1 MTKSTR
7 IFLLGAGGILVA
19 GLGTGVFASYMGGIQ
34 NVMLLGGGRPAEL
47 AYIPADARMLA
58 FANVREVMDS
68 ELRNKFLELHMP
80 PGVDSDSA
88 DSDSADA
95 DPNPDTDADLQGP
108 ARGTQALYDATGVDV
123 EKDIDHVVATLAGT
137 DDNKHPLLIARGR
150 FDNGRIEAAIQQKS
164 DGNVQVED
172 YKGIRILSHSENDG
186 DQVSL
191 AFAEPGV
198 LVMGSNSAVKR
209 AIDAKTSGNDVR
221 KNADL
226 MKFVDDVDNGNAWV
240 VSRFDAITGQALPQE
255 IASQLPPI
263 TWFSASGH
271 VNGGVAAMIRA
282 ETRDE
287 ASAQNL
293 REVIRGFMALA
304 RLQTS
309 QQPQFADLIN
319 TLELGGEGKTVSLGF
334 SISSEMID
342 AIAALRGVA
351 KPATGAALHHAP
363 ALHHALRSW

>member
-1 MTKSTR
+1 MTKRTR

-19 GLGTGVFASYMGGIQ
+19 GLGTGVFASYVGGIQ

-47 AYIPADARMLA
+47 AYVPADAKMLA

-68 ELRNKFLELHMP
+68 ELRNKILELHTFRQ
-80 PGVDSDSA
+80 G
-88 DSDSADA
+88 
-95 DPNPDTDADLQGP
+95 DPDPDPQPDTDSELQGA

-123 EKDIDHVVATLAGT
+123 EKDIDHIVATMAGT
-137 DDNKHPLLIARGR
+137 DDNKHPLVIARGR

-172 YKGIRILSHSENDG
+172 YKGIRLVSASEKDG
-186 DQVSL
+186 DSVSL

-209 AIDAKTSGNDVR
+209 AIDAKTSGSDVR
-221 KNADL
+221 SNATL

-240 VSRFDAITGQALPQE
+240 VSRFDAITGQSLPQE

-271 VNGGVAAMIRA
+271 VNGGVTAMLRA
-282 ETRDE
+282 ETRDD
-287 ASAQNL
+287 ASAENL
-293 REVIRGFMALA
+293 REVLRGFMALA
-304 RLQTS
+304 RLQTT
-309 QQPQFADLIN
+309 QQPQIAELMN
-319 TLELGGEGKTVSLGF
+319 TIELGGEGKTVSLGF

-342 AIAALRGVA
+342 AIAALRGAA
-351 KPATGAALHHAP
+351 KPATGAALNDP
-363 ALHHALRSW
+363 PLVLKQALRSW

>member
-1 MTKSTR
+1 MTKRTR

-34 NVMLLGGGRPAEL
+34 NVMLLSGGRPAEL
-47 AYIPADARMLA
+47 AYIPADAKMLA

-80 PGVDSDSA
+80 PGDSPSP
-88 DSDSADA
+88 DSADA
-95 DPNPDTDADLQGP
+95 DPDTQPDTDSELQGA

-137 DDNKHPLLIARGR
+137 DDNKHPLVIARGR

-164 DGNVQVED
+164 DGNVQIED
-172 YKGIRILSHSENDG
+172 YKGIRLVSASEKDG
-186 DQVSL
+186 DSVSL

-209 AIDAKTSGNDVR
+209 AIDAKISGNDVR
-221 KNADL
+221 DNATL

-240 VSRFDAITGQALPQE
+240 VSRFDAITGQTLPQE

-271 VNGGVAAMIRA
+271 VNGGVTAMIRA
-282 ETRDE
+282 ETRDD
-287 ASAQNL
+287 ASAENL

-309 QQPQFADLIN
+309 QQPQIAELMN

-342 AIAALRGVA
+342 AIAALRGAA
-351 KPATGAALHHAP
+351 KPATGAALHQTP
-363 ALHHALRSW
+363 PVLHQALRSW

>member
-1 MTKSTR
+1 MTKRTR
-7 IFLLGAGGILVA
+7 IFLLSAGGILVA

-47 AYIPADARMLA
+47 AYVPADARMLA

-80 PGVDSDSA
+80 PA

-95 DPNPDTDADLQGP
+95 DPNAQPDTDAELQGA

-123 EKDIDHVVATLAGT
+123 EKDIDHLVATMAGT
-137 DDNKHPLLIARGR
+137 DDNKHPLVIARGR
-150 FDNGRIEAAIQQKS
+150 FDNGRIESFIQQKS
-164 DGNVQVED
+164 DGNVQSED
-172 YKGIRILSHSENDG
+172 YKGIRLLSHTEADG
-186 DQVSL
+186 DSVSL

-198 LVMGSNSAVKR
+198 LVMGSNAAVKR

-221 KNADL
+221 SNAEL

-240 VSRFDAITGQALPQE
+240 VSRFDAITGQSLPQE

-271 VNGGVAAMIRA
+271 VNGGVTAMIRA
-282 ETRDE
+282 ETRDD
-287 ASAQNL
+287 ASAENL
-293 REVIRGFMALA
+293 REVLRGFMALA
-304 RLQTS
+304 RLQTT
-309 QQPQFADLIN
+309 QQPQIAELMN
-319 TLELGGEGKTVSLGF
+319 TIELGGEGKTVSLGF

-342 AIAALRGVA
+342 AIAALRSAA
-351 KPATGAALHHAP
+351 KPATGATLHHAP
-363 ALHHALRSW
+363 VMQHALHAW